1 MHKSVEIATPDIKSI
16 NPNKLHIFK
25 IGNILG
31 FFVHFFFLL
40 LGCTPVPEDLAVS
53 CIFTANLRVALL
65 PWWLRW

>member
-1 MHKSVEIATPDIKSI
+1 MHKSVEIATPRHQVNQYKQVTHFQDWKYT
-16 NPNKLHIFK
+16 
-25 IGNILG
+25 G

-40 LGCTPVPEDLAVS
+40 LNCTPVPEDITVS